1 MYDRY
6 GLVVGSMAGMAI
18 VVFGESRTCIYT
30 SVCVHIMH
38 PVCHLLFRLGINLGS
53 C

>member
-30 SVCVHIMH
+30 SVWAAAIQ
-38 PVCHLLFRLGINLGS
+38 FS
-53 C
+53 